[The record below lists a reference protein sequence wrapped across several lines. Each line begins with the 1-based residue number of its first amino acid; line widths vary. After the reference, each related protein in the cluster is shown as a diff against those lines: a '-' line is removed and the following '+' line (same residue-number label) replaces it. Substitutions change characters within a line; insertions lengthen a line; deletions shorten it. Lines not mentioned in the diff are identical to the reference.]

1 MKVAIVGARGQLG
14 SDLLK
19 VFDDVVPLG
28 HQEIEVTEPSS
39 CGALLDLQPDVVI
52 NTAAFHRTDECE
64 ENPDKSFEV
73 NAIGALNVARIA
85 QSMDA
90 VNMYISTD
98 YVFSGDSGQYF
109 EEDPVRPINVYG
121 ASKLAGEVLTRAYS
135 PRHYIIRVSS
145 LFGAAGSSGKGGNF
159 VETMIENRW
168 NEGGLKVVDDIT
180 MSPTYTFD
188 AAWAIGEILRKR
200 LRFGTYH
207 VCNRGSCTWFEFAKA
222 IFDILGESPPLRAV
236 DSSYYPTKARRPTD
250 SSLLNY
256 KIKEAGIQMRPWR
269 EALHAYLEEK
279 GHLEP

>member
-1 MKVAIVGARGQLG
+1 MALIGAGGQLG

-19 VFDDVVPLG
+19 VFDNVVPLG
-28 HQEIEVTEPSS
+28 HQEIEVAEPSS
-39 CGALLDLQPDVVI
+39 CEVLLDLQPDVVI

-73 NAIGALNVARIA
+73 NAIGALNIARIA
-85 QSMDA
+85 ESMDA
-90 VNMYISTD
+90 VNIYISTD
-98 YVFSGDSGQYF
+98 YVFSGDSGHYF

-145 LFGAAGSSGKGGNF
+145 LFGVAGAGGKGGNF
-159 VETMIENRW
+159 VETMIRNKER
-168 NEGGLKVVDDIT
+168 EGGLKVVDDIT
-180 MSPTYTFD
+180 MSPTYTLD
-188 AAWAIGEILRKR
+188 AAWAIGEILRKG
-200 LRFGTYH
+200 LGFGTYH

-222 IFDILGESPPLRAV
+222 IFDILGESPPLQAV
-236 DSSYYPTKARRPTD
+236 DSSYYPSKARRPGD
-250 SSLLNY
+250 SSLSNY
-256 KIKEAGIQMRPWR
+256 KIRGAGIEMRRWR